1 MKNVKID
8 FTELGGPVYS
18 GRPRGAALRERFFL
32 DDVDKDASQVVDVSV
47 PDSTYSMT
55 SSFFLGLFGPS
66 VVRAGSSDAFFRKF
80 HFAAKPVLKTA
91 FTGYVENALQAKRLF
106 S

>member
-1 MKNVKID
+1 MKID
-8 FTELGGPVYS
+8 FKDLGGPVYT
-18 GRPRGAALRERFFL
+18 GRPRGVAIRQRLGL
-32 DDVDKDASQVVDVSV
+32 DAVDKDNEQVVDVAV

-66 VVRAGSSDAFFRKF
+66 VVHAGSSSAFFEKF
-80 HFAAKPVLKTA
+80 HFTAKPALKNA

-106 S
+106 N

>member
-1 MKNVKID
+1 MKTMKID
-8 FTELGGPVYS
+8 FVSLGGPVYS
-18 GRPRGAALRERFFL
+18 GRPRGAAIREKYEL
-32 DDVDKDASQVVDVSV
+32 DAVDQDAMTSVDVKI

-66 VVRAGSSDAFFRKF
+66 VVRAGSSEAFFKKF
-80 HFAAKPVLKTA
+80 HFDAKPVLKTA